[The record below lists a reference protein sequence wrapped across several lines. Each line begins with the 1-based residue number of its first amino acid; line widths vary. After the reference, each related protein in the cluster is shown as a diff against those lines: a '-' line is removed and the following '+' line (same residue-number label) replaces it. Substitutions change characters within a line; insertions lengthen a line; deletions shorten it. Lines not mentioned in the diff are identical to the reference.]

1 MNRYAPRTSPVD
13 EGRTRRSVC
22 YGIGRNAFGVEKV
35 RPIIATHGRLTDAL
49 RAGLLLALAMM
60 LLAAPVLVLG
70 KDTRVGDDGQ
80 RTFTTSEASDA
91 LKYHIPVIETMARE
105 WPDVDIVN
113 YRSATS
119 PGYHLAMAA
128 AKQVGVSDAGLRWL
142 NLLAGCA
149 FVGLVGG
156 FAACSIGW
164 RAGTLVALPLTLS
177 PYVLSSSCWITTD
190 NAALACVALAI
201 GSAAFGSGSARA
213 SALGGVGA
221 TLAVAVRQLHIWPIA
236 PLALSMKAGSGMLA
250 PLPVVRDLAA
260 RLGLDPPTERMNWKR
275 FVVGSLAVL
284 APVALL
290 GYFVWTW
297 QGLMPPMY
305 RDKHAS
311 GVSWSMPALAL
322 SLAAIFGGAFAPFA
336 WEGVRSLRV
345 RDPFAWAAVAIGLF
359 VAIAPETSWSDF
371 GGRKFGWLWEI
382 VHRAPS
388 VADRSVVFAI
398 LAPIGALVLLC
409 FWRAAAKSGHARVA
423 TILLFAGV
431 CWCAAQ
437 MMNAQAWQRYAEP
450 PVLAGVIWLAA
461 AAIPSR
467 EVRAAW
473 PRIVRVGVVAGP
485 FALGAWL
492 FTVSAV
498 TIYLKVV

>member
-35 RPIIATHGRLTDAL
+35 RPIIATRGRLTDAI
-49 RAGLLLALAMM
+49 RAGLLLALAML

-70 KDTRVGDDGQ
+70 QDTVAGESGQ

-91 LKYHIPVIETMARE
+91 IKYHIPVIGTMVEE
-105 WPDVDIVN
+105 WPDIDIVN

-119 PGYHLAMAA
+119 PGYHIAMAA
-128 AKQVGVSDAGLRWL
+128 ASKAGFSESGLRWI

-149 FVGLVGG
+149 FVGLIGA
-156 FAACSIGW
+156 FAAVASGW
-164 RAGTLVALPLTLS
+164 RAGALIALPLTMS

-190 NAALACVALAI
+190 NAALAFVALAL
-201 GSAAFGSGSARA
+201 GCAAFGSGSARA

-221 TLAVAVRQLHIWPIA
+221 TLAVAVRQLHVWPIA
-236 PLALSMKAGSGMLA
+236 PLSLSMKAGSGMLA
-250 PLPVVRDLAA
+250 RFPIVRDVAA
-260 RLGLDPPTERMNWKR
+260 KLGLEPPTESMNWTG
-275 FVVGSLAVL
+275 FIVGSLAVL

-305 RDKHAS
+305 RELHAS

-322 SLAAIFGGAFAPFA
+322 SLAAIFGGAFLAFG
-336 WEGVRSLRV
+336 WEEIRAFRL
-345 RDPFAWAAVAIGLF
+345 RDPFVLGALGIGLL
-359 VAIAPETSWSDF
+359 AALAPETSWKNDA
-371 GGRKFGWLWEI
+371 GRRFGWLWEF
-382 VHRAPS
+382 VRRAPD
-388 VADRSVVFAI
+388 VMERSLLFVL
-398 LAPIGALVLLC
+398 LAPVGALLLLA
-409 FWRAAAKSGHARVA
+409 FWRAASKAGRARIA
-423 TILLFAGV
+423 TILLFSGV

-461 AAIPSR
+461 AALPSR
-467 EVRAAW
+467 ENRASW
-473 PRIVRVGVVAGP
+473 PGIVRLGVVAGP
-485 FALGAWL
+485 IALGAWL
-492 FTVSAV
+492 FTVSVV
-498 TIYLKVV
+498 TIYLKVM